1 MKGGQSLL
9 NAMKLVGKNKGEKKA
24 LIAYVQKNGL
34 KTLEDM
40 GRKLKNRRKIKEVEY
55 EMLLCQVEEEYAENN
70 NI

>member
-1 MKGGQSLL
+1 MNGGQSLL

-55 EMLLCQVEEEYAENN
+55 EMLLYQIEEEACQEQ
-70 NI
+70 